1 VKKCLIKPPNGFK
14 YVDQR
19 MEYLNKQLG
28 RAKNT
33 EKLSEHLL
41 RDGVPIYDY
50 LDAPDAGADG
60 PFCSCLDDGFAAVR

>member
-1 VKKCLIKPPNGFK
+1 MPPNKSK
-14 YVDQR
+14 YVGQR
-19 MEYLNKQLG
+19 MEYLDKQLG

-50 LDAPDAGADG
+50 LDAPDARADG
-60 PFCSCLDDGFAAVR
+60 PFCSCLGDGFAVVR